1 MKQSETLKELGTAL
15 AKAQGA
21 LTHASKSSVNPYF
34 KSKYADLASVWEACR
49 EQLSSNG
56 LSVVQAPA
64 EFQNNIMTL
73 TTRLLHSSGEWLEQ
87 TMTCPIPDK
96 KLDPQGIGS
105 SITYMRRYALAAIV
119 GIYQDD
125 DDANSASYAPKE
137 HPATLTDEEIT
148 RIKTL
153 AVATHSDNAKIAAFY
168 GKKDLH
174 EIERLHFP
182 KIVEALEKKLKKEG
196 E

>member
-1 MKQSETLKELGTAL
+1 MKQSESIKELATAL
-15 AKAQGA
+15 AKAQGE
-21 LTHASKSSVNPYF
+21 LTHASKSSVNPHF

-49 EQLSSNG
+49 EPLSSNG
-56 LSVVQAPA
+56 LSVAQFPS

-73 TTRLLHSSGEWLEQ
+73 TTRLMHSSGEWLEQ
-87 TMTCPIPDK
+87 TMSAPVSKP
-96 KLDPQGIGS
+96 DPQGIGS
-105 SITYMRRYALAAIV
+105 CLTYMRRYALASVV
-119 GIYQDD
+119 GVYQDD

-137 HPATLTDEEIT
+137 HPATLTDEELT

-153 AVATHSDNAKIAAFY
+153 AVATHSEPAKIAAFY
-168 GKKDLH
+168 GKKELH

-182 KIVEALEKKLKKEG
+182 KIVDALEKKLKKES

>member
-1 MKQSETLKELGTAL
+1 MKQSETIKELATAL
-15 AKAQGA
+15 AKAQGE
-21 LTHASKSSVNPYF
+21 LTHASKSSVNPHF

-49 EQLSSNG
+49 EALSSNG
-56 LSVVQAPA
+56 LSVAQFPS

-73 TTRLLHSSGEWLEQ
+73 TTRLMHSSGEWLEQ
-87 TMTCPIPDK
+87 TMSAPVSKP
-96 KLDPQGIGS
+96 DPQGIGS
-105 SITYMRRYALAAIV
+105 CLTYMRRYALASVV
-119 GIYQDD
+119 GVYQDD

-137 HPATLTDEEIT
+137 HPATLTDEELT

-153 AVATHSDNAKIAAFY
+153 AVATHSEPAKIAAFY
-168 GKKDLH
+168 GKKELH

-182 KIVEALEKKLKKEG
+182 KIVDALEKKLKKEG